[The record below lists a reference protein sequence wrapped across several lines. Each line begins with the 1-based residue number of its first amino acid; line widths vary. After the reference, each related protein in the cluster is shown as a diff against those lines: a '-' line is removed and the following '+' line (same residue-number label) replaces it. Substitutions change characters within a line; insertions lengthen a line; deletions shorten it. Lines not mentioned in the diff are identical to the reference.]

1 MTNDFLVSI
10 AHKIEE
16 VKEHFDQTNP
26 LNNGTENIFKID
38 PNDISNWEYRDR
50 QEFELGNIEELADSI
65 QNNGQAQPI
74 VVVKTGEVFSS
85 SESNI
90 SKYIVIAGYRRWLA
104 CKSRNIFI
112 DAIIRDMTFEQ
123 AIGCLV
129 SENEKEKVSDYSK
142 GMFYSKLLKKEG
154 ITKKKLYEKFGIN
167 RCVFDNLISFSEV
180 PEEIWVTVG
189 DMSKVSSRT
198 SATIKML
205 CRKGNDFKDALI
217 AIASKISEGIG
228 EKKIVALVN
237 AELKKNNQNETK
249 ENATRVAF
257 SDFVFLE
264 HKKNKI
270 KLEFKNLDMNEIEL
284 LKTKISN
291 LLNEHVKNTLLETI

>member
-1 MTNDFLVSI
+1 MTSDFLASI
-10 AHKIEE
+10 AQKMGE
-16 VKEHFDQTNP
+16 VDEHFAQTNI
-26 LNNGTENIFKID
+26 LNNIIEKIIKID

-50 QEFELGNIEELADSI
+50 QDFELGNIEELADSI

-74 VVVKTGEVFSS
+74 VVVKTGKIFSS
-85 SESNI
+85 SESKA

-112 DAIIRDMTFEQ
+112 DAIVRDMTFEQ

-142 GMFYSKLLKKEG
+142 GMFYSKLLKKED
-154 ITKKKLYEKFGIN
+154 ITKKKLYEKLGIN

-180 PEEIWVTVG
+180 PEEIWAAVG

-198 SATIKML
+198 SSTIKML
-205 CRKGNDFKDALI
+205 CGKGSDFKEALI

-228 EKKIVALVN
+228 EKKIIALVN
-237 AELKKNNQNETK
+237 SELKKSNHKEIK

-270 KLEFKNLDMNEIEL
+270 KLEFKNLDINEIEI

-291 LLNEHVKNTLLETI
+291 LLNEYVKNTLLDTI